1 MICVTGAGGT
11 LSSEVIR
18 QLEQKAPFRAAYFSD
33 RAAETAR
40 ARGIDAV
47 VIDYNQPET
56 LRAAFQGCDRLF
68 LLGPN
73 ALNQTELELNAV
85 EAAKAAGV
93 RHIVKQSVMGAA
105 EEAYSLANIHRPV
118 EKAIEGSGLAWTF
131 LRPNSFMQ
139 NTVTFMAQTIRAE
152 GAFYSASGQARIS
165 HVDVRDIA
173 AVAVTALRAPGHEG
187 RIYTLSGPEA
197 LTYDDMA
204 DELSKALGRDIRHI
218 SLPPADLKAGM
229 LAEGMPEAIA
239 DRMLDLERY
248 FRENRASRITEDVT
262 TGDRTRAETICRVR
276 AGDSGDGSLERGGC
290 AGRELTSSPICSSS
304 AGLRCPQPCCSPDP
318 SRSRGHVVTS
328 LPFSFRPAFFS
339 GLLSNSSPAADCRNA
354 NQHRLLIRG
363 TALVRRRRRR
373 QVPQLVRIAH
383 HVQRPNHVALN
394 LERRSLHRSLGC
406 VHDDTGQAV
415 DGRKAQREVVAPPR
429 TWAFARDVN
438 QEPRRA
444 IGALDHVQRRPHLAA
459 AVRHDAHVAREQLR
473 QCIEI
478 ARLGCR
484 RECGHELRMFRID
497 LARTRRRRGGGPV
510 DM

>member
-33 RAAETAR
+33 KAAESAR

-56 LRAAFQGCDRLF
+56 LRAAFQGCERLF

-118 EKAIEGSGLAWTF
+118 EKAIEASGLAWTF

-187 RIYTLSGPEA
+187 RIFTLSGPEA

-229 LAEGMPEAIA
+229 LAEGMPAAIA

-248 FRENRASRITEDVT
+248 FRDNRASRITEDV
-262 TGDRTRAETICRVR
+262 
-276 AGDSGDGSLERGGC
+276 
-290 AGRELTSSPICSSS
+290 
-304 AGLRCPQPCCSPDP
+304 
-318 SRSRGHVVTS
+318 
-328 LPFSFRPAFFS
+328 
-339 GLLSNSSPAADCRNA
+339 
-354 NQHRLLIRG
+354 
-363 TALVRRRRRR
+363 R
-373 QVPQLVRIAH
+373 QV
-383 HVQRPNHVALN
+383 
-394 LERRSLHRSLGC
+394 
-406 VHDDTGQAV
+406 TG
-415 DGRKAQREVVAPPR
+415 R
-429 TWAFARDVN
+429 
-438 QEPRRA
+438 EPRRFA
-444 IGALDHVQRRPHLAA
+444 EYVQATKATGVWNVEVAPAA
-459 AVRHDAHVAREQLR
+459 N
-473 QCIEI
+473 
-478 ARLGCR
+478 
-484 RECGHELRMFRID
+484 
-497 LARTRRRRGGGPV
+497 
-510 DM
+510 